1 MVMLA
6 SAKNLLEFFRGEVSS
21 ALQNQKLEASQEA
34 EFYLVNLLNEFTKT
48 ENLYT
53 ASANNTPVEEPLALM
68 LGRAVEAPPA
78 TRNMILKKI
87 GDISLY
93 IAGFFEESLARKLV
107 DITYYVNMGGSA
119 YHSLSALHSATGPMG
134 QLFDELAHKFVP
146 FTDILSEV
154 SDKTHF
160 HSDSNLLLL
169 YEKWLRTGSIRSK
182 DLLCAEGLIPV
193 PTATKFIQ

>member
-1 MVMLA
+1 MLA
-6 SAKNLLEFFRGEVSS
+6 SAKNLLEFFRSEVST
-21 ALQNQKLEASQEA
+21 ALLNQKIEASQEA
-34 EFYLVNLLNEFTKT
+34 EFYLVNLLNEFSKT

-53 ASANNTPVEEPLALM
+53 TSSDQTPTDEPLALM

-78 TRNMILKKI
+78 TRNIILKKI

-119 YHSLSALHSATGPMG
+119 YRSLSSLHTISSPMS
-134 QLFDELAHKFVP
+134 QLFEELAKKFVP

-160 HSDSNLLLL
+160 HSDSHLLLL
-169 YEKWLRTGSIRSK
+169 YEKWLRTGSNRAK
-182 DLLCAEGLIPV
+182 DLLCAEGLIPL
-193 PTATKFIQ
+193 PAETKFIH